1 MLPQDTLDALSNGRK
16 GFNYTEDGQFQG
28 ASGKH
33 AVDLFV
39 LHSLVSY
46 LRLEI
51 ITGMRMTAK
60 ASTLAKANEVL
71 GTNYK
76 RKDKA
81 LAHLE
86 QVLHLAGEL
95 PLKTKKDYCED
106 CGQVEWLCVCKG
118 EANE

>member
-1 MLPQDTLDALSNGRK
+1 MLPNETLDAVTKGRE
-16 GFNYTEDGQFQG
+16 GFNYTEDGEFQG
-28 ASGKH
+28 ASGRE
-33 AVDLFV
+33 AVDLFI

-51 ITGMRMTAK
+51 KTGMKMTAR

-86 QVLHLAGEL
+86 QVLELAGEL
-95 PLKTKKDYCED
+95 KPKT
-106 CGQVEWLCVCKG
+106 G
-118 EANE
+118 EEE